1 MKKKGLDVHVVFGE
15 KAVRDMDDN
24 DVSTDVVAGHR
35 KATFATEAEAEA
47 FLTGIATAIGWGD
60 YVIPSTDQLA
70 RIRRKA
76 RRSAK
81 Q

>member
-24 DVSTDVVAGHR
+24 LVTTDVVSGYR
-35 KATFATEAEAEA
+35 KETFATQAEVEA
-47 FLTGIATAIGWGD
+47 FLAGISTAIGWGD
-60 YVIPSTDQLA
+60 YVIPSKGQLE

-76 RRSAK
+76 RRSA
-81 Q
+81 